1 MMKIFDAIVDNV
13 KEMHSDLS
21 SIVQKVDAHVVM
33 IKQLKQHLVTTREGK
48 QTIDPPMQ
56 TEMENAE
63 KVENEVELVEEPKDD
78 TKKESERHLNRGY
91 VKFMKN
97 LVTEK
102 RVVGFKIEDK
112 LQHCSTIATRSLVL
126 KKEDP
131 GALTIQFTIG
141 ILHFAKALCDLSAS
155 INLMPLSIYKK
166 LGLRTPKPTTMR
178 LLIADRIVKRP
189 IGVL

>member
-1 MMKIFDAIVDNV
+1 
-13 KEMHSDLS
+13 
-21 SIVQKVDAHVVM
+21 
-33 IKQLKQHLVTTREGK
+33 
-48 QTIDPPMQ
+48 
-56 TEMENAE
+56 MENAE

-78 TKKESERHLNRGY
+78 TKKESKVTQKVIPMTRRPPPFSQRLVKKTEEGKYRRGY
-91 VKFMKN
+91 AKFMKN

-102 RVVGFKIEDK
+102 RVVSFKIEDK
-112 LQHCSTIATRSLVL
+112 LQHCSAIDTRSLVL

-131 GALTIQFTIG
+131 GAFTIQFTIG
-141 ILHFAKALCDLSAS
+141 ILHFAKALCDLGAS

-178 LLIADRIVKRP
+178 LLIVDRIVKRP